1 MSDSIVKSRSRLV
14 ISAAAGNSGKTLIS
28 LTIIT
33 LLRSMGYA
41 VQPFKKGPD
50 YIDPKWLSAAAGKN
64 CYNLDYY
71 LFADKL
77 KENFFNHIQNDDI
90 AFIEGNHA
98 LYDSIDIE
106 GFGSTAHM
114 AKIFNAPLILIVNCF
129 KMSRSVAALVNG
141 YKNFDS
147 DLNLC
152 GVILNN
158 CGGKRHREKLI
169 DAVKHYCN
177 VPVLGA
183 IDRMS
188 DNYLPERYIGLETTM
203 DQNTIAQKIDAIVK
217 GIGPSLDMEKIRE
230 IALNA
235 PEFSETIRKKI
246 AKPSKII
253 IGVARDEAFNFYYNE
268 NIEELEKLG
277 AKIVFFS
284 PLYDKGLP
292 LVDALYFGGGYPE
305 LFAKE
310 LAENHSM
317 KTEIKEKVENYMPVY
332 GECGGLIY
340 LSNTVTVNNSTFEM
354 VNVFSADIGLTPK
367 AQGRGYAEYET
378 SISEPASTDTNFFWN
393 IPHNMAFKGHEF
405 HYSKVVNE
413 NFLFQPLYKVK
424 RGSGIYAGFDGIK
437 YKNCIGSYI
446 HIHALSVS
454 WWAKSFVDAA
464 LQYKELKK

>member
-1 MSDSIVKSRSRLV
+1 MSDSIVKSSRRLV

-28 LTIIT
+28 LAIIS
-33 LLRSMGYA
+33 LLRSKGYA

-50 YIDPKWLSAAAGKN
+50 YIDPKWLSAAAGKK

-129 KMSRSVAALVNG
+129 KMSRSVAALING
-141 YKNFDS
+141 YQNFDS

-169 DAVKHYCN
+169 NAVEHYCN
-177 VPVLGA
+177 IPVLGA
-183 IDRMS
+183 IDRMN
-188 DNYLPERYIGLETTM
+188 DNYLPGRYIGLETTM
-203 DQNTIAQKIDAIVK
+203 DQNIIAQKMEAIVK
-217 GIGPSLDMEKIRE
+217 DIGPSLDMEKIRE
-230 IALNA
+230 ISLNA
-235 PEFSETIRKKI
+235 PKLSETVRKKI
-246 AKPSKII
+246 TKPSKLI
-253 IGVARDEAFNFYYNE
+253 IGVALDDAFNFYYNE
-268 NIEELEKLG
+268 NLEELERLG
-277 AKIVFFS
+277 GNMVFFS
-284 PLYDKGLP
+284 PIKDKGLP
-292 LVDALYFGGGYPE
+292 EVDALYLGGGYPE

-310 LAENHSM
+310 LAENQSM
-317 KTEIKEKVENYMPVY
+317 KTEIKKNVEKYMPVY

-340 LSNTVTVNNSTFEM
+340 LSNTVTVDSNTFEM
-354 VNVFSADIGLTPK
+354 VKVFGADIGLTPK

-378 SISEPASTDTNFFWN
+378 VNDQPVSIDINFFWN
-393 IPHNMAFKGHEF
+393 IPDNIFFKGHEF
-405 HYSKVVNE
+405 HYSKVIN
-413 NFLFQPLYKVK
+413 NLSFQHLYKVK
-424 RGSGIYAGFDGIK
+424 RGSGIHNGFDGIV

-446 HIHALSVS
+446 HIHALSVA
-454 WWAKSFVDAA
+454 WWAQSFIEAA
-464 LQYKELKK
+464 LRYKEWKR